1 MAIRARF
8 GRLREAFRWLRTG
21 EELMVEML
29 DPAALGGLAGLIAMA
44 GWSIGRLQGRSRDE
58 DTAEASDLRAI
69 ATEHRAN
76 QSVQSAIPA
85 PGAAAAAPAPCQQ
98 RAREERRALLA
109 RTISLAELHDEAR
122 AIRKDAGI
130 LRDIAADEELVL
142 SPQRAVYGS
151 LPLSRAQRPADLS
164 RCACRVMQ
172 GQRGLRP
179 GPACAGG
186 HPASARCGL
195 AVLDPGV
202 RHEILKEHR
211 AGEEP
216 KETIDR
222 AHHVE
227 PANLARLKPL
237 GDERVRAVDIF
248 GVAGA
253 LDIDRVA

>member
-1 MAIRARF
+1 MRHDAVSGRSLMENWHGDSRSIRAAA
-8 GRLREAFRWLRTG
+8 GSLPLASDG

-151 LPLSRAQRPADLS
+151 CRYLGRSGLPTCPAAL
-164 RCACRVMQ
+164 A
-172 GQRGLRP
+172 
-179 GPACAGG
+179 
-186 HPASARCGL
+186 ASCKDSAACGL
-195 AVLDPGV
+195 APLARAATLHQPGV
-202 RHEILKEHR
+202 DSPSL
-211 AGEEP
+211 
-216 KETIDR
+216 T
-222 AHHVE
+222 
-227 PANLARLKPL
+227 
-237 GDERVRAVDIF
+237 RV
-248 GVAGA
+248 
-253 LDIDRVA
+253 